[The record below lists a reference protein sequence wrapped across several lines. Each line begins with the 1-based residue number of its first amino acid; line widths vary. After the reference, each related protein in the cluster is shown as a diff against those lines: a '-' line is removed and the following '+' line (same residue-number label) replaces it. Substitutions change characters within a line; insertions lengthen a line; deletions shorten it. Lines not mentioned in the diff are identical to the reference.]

1 MSGRYISTRSGLLV
15 PERIKASYEGAA
27 EGRRSSG
34 WDAPDT
40 GPNSL
45 IMPALRNLR
54 SRSRAAVRNDP
65 YAANVID
72 KRVSNLIGTGITPQP
87 RLLDKALRKAM
98 QELWEDWVDESDAD
112 ERTDFYGQQA
122 LVARTV
128 EQSGECF
135 VRLRPRRL
143 EDGLAVPLQ
152 VQCLA
157 PEFVPHDKFEVTR
170 SGNTIRAG
178 IEFNG
183 IGRRVAY
190 WCYRNH
196 PSDKA
201 SLNAGYNPLV
211 RVPADQMLHIFEP
224 LEPGQLRGVPR
235 LAPILKRLR
244 SLDNYDDAVLF
255 RQEVANLFAGFV
267 RKPAPEGLSGPPM
280 DMLTGAPIVHDRDA
294 FTPMVALEP
303 GTMQELGPGEQ
314 VEFSDPP
321 DGGNNYPDF
330 MRQQL
335 MAAAAGAGL
344 PYELMTG
351 DMRGVNDRVIRVVLN
366 EFRRR
371 LEQLQFSVYVHQ
383 LCRPVR
389 AAWMDMAV
397 LAGALDLVDYTL
409 NRRTYQRTRW
419 VPQGWAY
426 IQPVQDV
433 QARMLEVAA
442 GFTSRSEMCLRS
454 GTDAE
459 IVDEENATDIAR
471 AHALGLKYNGL
482 SAIDDESDD
491 SDEKG
496 KT

>member
-1 MSGRYISTRSGLLV
+1 
-15 PERIKASYEGAA
+15 
-27 EGRRSSG
+27 
-34 WDAPDT
+34 
-40 GPNSL
+40 
-45 IMPALRNLR
+45 
-54 SRSRAAVRNDP
+54 
-65 YAANVID
+65 
-72 KRVSNLIGTGITPQP
+72 
-87 RLLDKALRKAM
+87 
-98 QELWEDWVDESDAD
+98 
-112 ERTDFYGQQA
+112 
-122 LVARTV
+122 
-128 EQSGECF
+128 
-135 VRLRPRRL
+135 
-143 EDGLAVPLQ
+143 
-152 VQCLA
+152 
-157 PEFVPHDKFEVTR
+157 
-170 SGNTIRAG
+170 
-178 IEFNG
+178 
-183 IGRRVAY
+183 
-190 WCYRNH
+190 
-196 PSDKA
+196 
-201 SLNAGYNPLV
+201 
-211 RVPADQMLHIFEP
+211 
-224 LEPGQLRGVPR
+224 
-235 LAPILKRLR
+235 
-244 SLDNYDDAVLF
+244 
-255 RQEVANLFAGFV
+255 
-267 RKPAPEGLSGPPM
+267 M
-280 DMLTGAPIVHDRDA
+280 DMLTGAPVVHDRDA

-389 AAWMDMAV
+389 SAWMDMAV
-397 LAGALDLVDYTL
+397 LAGALNLTDYVD
-409 NRRTYQRTRW
+409 RRREYLRTRW

-459 IVDEENATDIAR
+459 IVDEENAADITR
-471 AHALGLKYNGL
+471 AQGLGLKYRSL
-482 SAIDDESDD
+482 SAIDDEPDEPDD
-491 SDEKG
+491 KG